1 MDLSDSENPKRQS
14 LVDLD
19 VLRIFYV
26 NMICICIYI
35 YIIHIYYRER
45 EREIV
50 Q

>member
-26 NMICICIYI
+26 NMICIYI